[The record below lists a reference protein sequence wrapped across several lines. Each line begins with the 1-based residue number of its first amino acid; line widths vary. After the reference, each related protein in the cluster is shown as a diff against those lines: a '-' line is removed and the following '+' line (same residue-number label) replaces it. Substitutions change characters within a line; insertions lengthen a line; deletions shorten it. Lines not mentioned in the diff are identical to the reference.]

1 VRAQSARASAA
12 SSRKKTANRART
24 ASAAR
29 PATRARE
36 SEGPSVAEHSPS
48 PKRTVISTMKEL
60 PNFLR
65 LIGGLLTDVRVSTT
79 DKLLVAGAIGY
90 VFLPMD
96 LVPDFIP
103 FIGEIDDVFLL
114 VLALQRLIANAD
126 RSVVL
131 EHWMGDPR
139 QLRSLDL
146 ERVLVAAAV
155 ALLVANTINIAAD
168 LAGMADAGEML
179 TGINSHLLVEV
190 ELFCREVA
198 ILHKGKV
205 ALQGTVK
212 ELTSGR
218 GYRLSA
224 AAVPERLSEELRTRA
239 SAMTTRD
246 GMDEFHFGT
255 REQVNEALDLLRAI
269 RRSGETA
276 TAPEGPGPWAAL
288 QGTLQTAAP
297 PA

>member
-1 VRAQSARASAA
+1 MRAQSARASAA

-90 VFLPMD
+90 VLLPMD
-96 LVPDFIP
+96 FIPDFVP

-114 VLALQRLIANAD
+114 VLALQRLIANTD

-131 EHWMGDPR
+131 EHWMGDPK

-146 ERVLVAAAV
+146 ERVLIAAAFFLPRRV
-155 ALLVANTINIAAD
+155 
-168 LAGMADAGEML
+168 
-179 TGINSHLLVEV
+179 
-190 ELFCREVA
+190 R
-198 ILHKGKV
+198 
-205 ALQGTVK
+205 
-212 ELTSGR
+212 R
-218 GYRLSA
+218 R
-224 AAVPERLSEELRTRA
+224 LRTIG
-239 SAMTTRD
+239 RD
-246 GMDEFHFGT
+246 
-255 REQVNEALDLLRAI
+255 I
-269 RRSGETA
+269 
-276 TAPEGPGPWAAL
+276 
-288 QGTLQTAAP
+288 
-297 PA
+297 